1 MGFHIHTQRMQTHF
15 LSHMYC
21 MKQILTSLQCT
32 CGKCIVS
39 LSEIWH
45 CRPLCPRAIW
55 EDMHIQRL
63 YEHILQWL
71 SSKNAFLEMI
81 FMFSCLCETG
91 MRRLMCISF
100 PLVWTSRPLLCIN
113 RRRMSARERP
123 KTKEKRHWICKCH
136 IWKSTVW
143 VSGMGERVFP
153 DAPYTQKHIHLHF
166 SLWSR
171 MHHLFF
177 FFFSTVL
184 KMPECLSHRLIF
196 LLFTYL
202 CAHPFCTIK
211 LGFI

>member
-1 MGFHIHTQRMQTHF
+1 MQTHF

-32 CGKCIVS
+32 CGKWIVS

-91 MRRLMCISF
+91 MRRWVCITF

-113 RRRMSARERP
+113 RRIVSARERP
-123 KTKEKRHWICKCH
+123 KMKEKSHWICKCH

-153 DAPYTQKHIHLHF
+153 DAPYTQKHIHLHCA
-166 SLWSR
+166 LWSR
-171 MHHLFF
+171 MHHLF

-196 LLFTYL
+196 LLFAYL